1 MKRFALAIVCL
12 MLVATMTFAAGKKVI
27 GYYMDAADDYYKAG
41 FQVFKALATQAG
53 WDVLDVVGQGTA
65 PEQLAAV
72 ENFIT
77 QKVDAIVVVQNSPE
91 TTSACLKEA
100 YAAGIPEFHLT
111 HNPPNEP
118 GLAGFS
124 GFDWVYDGHL
134 AGKSAI
140 AHKAKRII
148 MIEGKLGQGTAAGQT
163 QGFLEEYRDQGK
175 DIGNLLQAVGVKG
188 AGGKD
193 LQIVFWGSG
202 GWFADPAK
210 KVMQDAITALGPDGF
225 DGAYVQ
231 NDEMMTGAIQAMQ
244 EAGLDTSKYWLGA
257 SNGKEKSWTWVE
269 KGITTMDVNQCP
281 TLEADVAFKQI
292 TAYFAKKPY
301 KKAIYVQFFPYEK
314 NTIKREKMI
323 PWILNDYM
331 AKRKAG
337 AFIYDMNNP
346 VFRANPDYK

>member
-1 MKRFALAIVCL
+1 MKRFALIIVCL
-12 MLVATMTFAAGKKVI
+12 MLAATMTFAAGKKVI

-91 TTSACLKEA
+91 TTSECLKEG
-100 YAAGIPEFHLT
+100 YAAGIPQFYLT
-111 HNPPNEP
+111 HDPPNEP

-134 AGKSAI
+134 AAKSAI
-140 AHKAKRII
+140 KHHAKRII

-193 LQIVFWGSG
+193 LKVVFWGSG

-225 DGAYVQ
+225 DGAYVE
-231 NDEMMTGAIQAMQ
+231 NDEMMTGALQAMQ

-269 KGITTMDVNQCP
+269 KGQTTMDVNQCP
-281 TLEADVAFKQI
+281 TLEADVAFQQM

-301 KKAIYVQFFPYEK
+301 KKAVFVQFMPFEK
-314 NTIKREKMI
+314 STMKRDKMI
-323 PWILNDYM
+323 PSILNDYM
-331 AKRKAG
+331 AKRAAH

-346 VFRANPDYK
+346 VFRANPSYK

>member
-1 MKRFALAIVCL
+1 MKRFALLIVCL
-12 MLVATMTFAAGKKVI
+12 MLAATMTFAAGKKVI

-41 FQVFKALATQAG
+41 FQVFKALATEAG

-91 TTSACLKEA
+91 TTSECLKEG
-100 YAAGIPEFHLT
+100 YAAGIPQFYLT
-111 HNPPNEP
+111 HDPPNEP

-134 AGKSAI
+134 AAKSAI
-140 AHKAKRII
+140 KHGVKRVI
-148 MIEGKLGQGTAAGQT
+148 MVEGKLGQGTAAGQT
-163 QGFLEEYRDQGK
+163 QGFVEEYRDQGK
-175 DIGNLLQAVGVKG
+175 DIGNLLEAVGVKG
-188 AGGKD
+188 AGGKG
-193 LQIVFWGSG
+193 LQVVFWGSG

-225 DGAYVQ
+225 DGAYVE
-231 NDEMMTGAIQAMQ
+231 NDEMMTGALQAMQ

-269 KGITTMDVNQCP
+269 KGQTTMDVNQCP
-281 TLEADVAFKQI
+281 TLEADIAFQQI

-301 KKAIYVQFFPYEK
+301 KKAVFVQFNPFEK
-314 NTIKREKMI
+314 TTMKRDKMI
-323 PWILNDYM
+323 PWILDDYM
-331 AKRKAG
+331 AKRKAH
-337 AFIYDMNNP
+337 AFIYDINNA
-346 VFRANPDYK
+346 VFRANPAYK

>member
-1 MKRFALAIVCL
+1 MKRFALLIVCL
-12 MLVATMTFAAGKKVI
+12 MLAATMTFAAGKKVI

-77 QKVDAIVVVQNSPE
+77 QKVDALVVVQNSPE
-91 TTSACLKEA
+91 TTSECLKEA

-118 GLAGFS
+118 GLAGFA

-140 AHKAKRII
+140 KHGAKRII

-175 DIGNLLQAVGVKG
+175 DIGNLLEAVGVRG

-193 LQIVFWGSG
+193 LQVVFWGSG

-210 KVMQDAITALGPDGF
+210 KVMQDAITTLGPDGF
-225 DGAYVQ
+225 DGAYVE
-231 NDEMMTGAIQAMQ
+231 NDDMMKGAIEAMQ
-244 EAGLDTSKYWLGA
+244 EAGLDPSKYWLGS
-257 SNGKEKSWTWVE
+257 SNGREDSWGWVA
-269 KGITTMDVNQCP
+269 KGLETFDVSESP
-281 TLEADVAFKQI
+281 TLEADICFQQI
-292 TAYFAKKPY
+292 SDYFAKKAYP
-301 KKAIYVQFFPYEK
+301 KAVFVHLLPFDKQTMDVNK
-314 NTIKREKMI
+314 LI
-323 PWILNDYM
+323 PWNTADYM
-331 AKRKAG
+331 KKRVEH
-337 AFIYDMNNP
+337 AFIYAITDPEFKTNK
-346 VFRANPDYK
+346 AYS